1 MKWFAVVSLLSVYVG
16 FVCSISISFQGT
28 VDLEFLWDDARN
40 WSPNQIPTQDDD
52 VFLSGCATPPLLL
65 RVSNNSVCKSLT
77 FINKG
82 VDSFSCPFRLV
93 VSPSAVLRVVTT
105 VDTSDN
111 ARIIMEAKDSLL
123 QCSSMT
129 LRGVI
134 FGSGT
139 VSCSQSI
146 SLVNTSSL
154 VPGTTQSWSCPSCQ
168 DSRMSNTYGQLTFQC
183 PNVVS
188 RGSSFLFKALHTN
201 LDISTSH
208 DRIIFTGT
216 LDTQRTQLIFFNTTD
231 SPWNAPQFDFP
242 LSPVIITYASL
253 ITSSSSSLPPFII
266 ISSPPLFRNADSVL
280 YLSLCAFCSSSLC
293 NQDNPTCTTTSLTPS
308 SLPTSCTSLS
318 SSSLSI
324 VISTP
329 SSSSSAACNDFSSAQ
344 QTTTTQNATLSAT
357 DTMPK
362 WLLAVA
368 IGVPCA
374 VLVAVA
380 VAITV
385 VVAHNYKRIQY
396 DKRVNAGLRADV
408 DIPFHKL

>member
-1 MKWFAVVSLLSVYVG
+1 MMKWFAVVLVLSIYVG
-16 FVCSISISFQGT
+16 FAYGISISFQGT

-40 WSPNQIPTQDDD
+40 WNPNQIPTQDDD

-65 RVSNNSVCKSLT
+65 RVSNISVCKSLT

-82 VDSFSCPFRLV
+82 ADSFSCPFRLV

-111 ARIIMEAKDSLL
+111 ARIIMEGKDSLL

-146 SLVNTSSL
+146 SFVNTSSL
-154 VPGTTQSWSCPSCQ
+154 VPGTTQSWSCSSCQ

-231 SPWNAPQFDFP
+231 FPWNAPQFDFP

-253 ITSSSSSLPPFII
+253 ITSSSLAPFII

-280 YLSLCAFCSSSLC
+280 YLSPCAFCSSLTGC

-329 SSSSSAACNDFSSAQ
+329 SSSSAACNDFSSTQ
-344 QTTTTQNATLSAT
+344 QNATLSAT

-385 VVAHNYKRIQY
+385 VAAHNYKRKQY